1 MEIQKSM
8 SFSAQLKDDNDV
20 TYVNFNGS
28 VDENAIPNVSYYVS
42 HEDIYRANVRMFR
55 TSLMEFQNAV
65 FDEADAQML
74 AMEEDAPEADV
85 EPGTDNA
92 EVKAK

>member
-28 VDENAIPNVSYYVS
+28 VDENAIPSVSYYVS
-42 HEDIYRANVRMFR
+42 REDIYRANAKLFR
-55 TSLMEFQNAV
+55 TSFMEFQNAV
-65 FDEADAQML
+65 FDAPDTKEAEL
-74 AMEEDAPEADV
+74 AEES
-85 EPGTDNA
+85 DNNKG
-92 EVKAK
+92 EVAK